1 MNYNRLFALGF
12 TIALLFTACKKDNE
26 NLIEGTWDYES
37 IRINDVDASTQYGV
51 TDSCKCEGV
60 ANTNNEPDIW
70 LQREYE
76 IKSLSW
82 TFDDSNFTKSE
93 IGDSSK
99 GCNVNTCFVISTSQS
114 SDWKGDY
121 SISEEGK
128 GDHISMNLENDF
140 FLDVTIL
147 SLDKEKLTVKYDLDS
162 LSYNLSFLKR
172 D

>member
-12 TIALLFTACKKDNE
+12 TIVLIFTACKKDNE

-37 IRINDVDASTQYGV
+37 IRINDVDARIQYGI
-51 TDSCKCEGV
+51 TDSCKCEFLV
-60 ANTNNEPDIW
+60 STNDYPDVR
-70 LQREYE
+70 LTRNYE

-82 TFDDSNFTKSE
+82 KFDDSNFIKSE
-93 IGDSSK
+93 IGDSTK
-99 GCNVNTCFVISTSQS
+99 GCNENTCLLISTSQS
-114 SDWKGDY
+114 TDWKGEY

-128 GDHISMNLENDF
+128 GDQISIKLENDLS
-140 FLDVTIL
+140 LDVKII
-147 SLDKEKLTVKYDLDS
+147 SLDKEKLTVEYDLDS